1 MSTTDNLSSLVDS
14 LLRVSEQTAAAANK
28 VVGYGDETL
37 ADQVA
42 VDAMRSALNQV
53 PMIGRIV
60 IGEGE
65 RDEAPML
72 HVGEEVGTGS
82 GVEVDIAV
90 DPLEGT
96 SVTARGMANALVVL
110 AVSPRGGLLHAP
122 DTYMSKIAIGSGY
135 PSGTIDLDE
144 TPANN
149 VRSLASAKGVSPSE
163 ICVSVLDRPR
173 HQEVIESL
181 RKIGARVMLVP
192 DGDVATVIATALEDS
207 LVDMYI
213 GIGGAPEGVLGA
225 AALKCLGGEMYTR
238 LVIRNSDEEKRAK
251 RLGIEDLNRCY
262 SLGDLV
268 TDEVSFIATGVTD
281 GILVDGVSGDDNSVS
296 THSLVMSSANKL
308 VRTVRSQ
315 WQISDNNVN

>member
-1 MSTTDNLSSLVDS
+1 MNTPISLSPLVDA
-14 LLRVSEQTAAAANK
+14 LLRVSEHTAAAANK
-28 VVGYGDETL
+28 AVGYGDETL
-37 ADQVA
+37 ADKVA
-42 VDAMRSALNQV
+42 VDAMRSALNKID
-53 PMIGRIV
+53 MKGRIV

-72 HVGEEVGTGS
+72 HVGEEVGTGN

-96 SVTARGMANALVVL
+96 SVTAKGMANALVVL

-122 DTYMSKIAIGSGY
+122 DTYMNKIAIGPGY
-135 PSGTIDLDE
+135 PTGTINLDE

-149 VRSLASAKGVSPSE
+149 VRSLAEAKGVSPTE

-173 HQEVIESL
+173 HQEIINSL
-181 RKIGARVMLVP
+181 REVGARVMLIP
-192 DGDVATVIATALEDS
+192 DGDVATVIAVALEDAA
-207 LVDMYI
+207 VDMYM

-238 LVIRNSDEEKRAK
+238 LVIRNSEEEQRAL
-251 RLGIEDLNRCY
+251 RLGIQELNRCY
-262 SLGDLV
+262 SLDDLV

-281 GILVDGVSGDDNSVS
+281 GMLVEGVSGDDHFVS

-308 VRTVRSQ
+308 VRTVHSQ
-315 WQISDNNVN
+315 WQLS